1 MGGTDTRATVL
12 DGLVRARELG
22 EVVAD
27 HLGLDLNGVEDL
39 HTQDAPVS
47 ISRYLPLPHSS
58 WVSSETHLAV
68 VDADDGADHL
78 GDDDHVAEVGLHDRG
93 LLVGGRLLLGL
104 AELLD
109 EAHGLALQAALEPPA
124 GAGVDDLEVE
134 GEGGRRV

>member
-1 MGGTDTRATVL
+1 MRSGCAACT
-12 DGLVRARELG
+12 
-22 EVVAD
+22 
-27 HLGLDLNGVEDL
+27 
-39 HTQDAPVS
+39 
-47 ISRYLPLPHSS
+47 
-58 WVSSETHLAV
+58 THLAV

-124 GAGVDDLEVE
+124 GAGVDDLKGCDRKREE
-134 GEGGRRV
+134 GSGCEGFLLGFGIVR